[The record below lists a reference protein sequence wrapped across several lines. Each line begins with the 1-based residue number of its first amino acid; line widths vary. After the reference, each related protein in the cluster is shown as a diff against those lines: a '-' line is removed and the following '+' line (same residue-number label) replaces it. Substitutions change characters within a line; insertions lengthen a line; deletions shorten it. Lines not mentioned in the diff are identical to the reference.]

1 MRFEIE
7 PHVGIA
13 PIRFGMS
20 QADVV
25 REMAK
30 IGGGNPVDK
39 AGGAIDCFFNN
50 GFQVSYR
57 DGTVEFIEVY
67 NEPDHTFVLA
77 GMDVFDMP
85 APELVARLEALD
97 SVDPVLSDEYSFC
110 FPNLIISLWEADE
123 QYDRKGGEKRPIFGA
138 VGIGDERYLVAIR
151 AIDSRFS

>member
-20 QADVV
+20 RADVV
-25 REMAK
+25 QEMAK

-39 AGGAIDCFFNN
+39 GGVIDCFFNN

-57 DGTVEFIEVY
+57 DDTVEFIEVC

-85 APELVARLEALD
+85 ANELVARLEALD
-97 SVDPVLSDEYSFC
+97 SVDPVLSDNYSYC
-110 FPNLIISLWEADE
+110 FPNLIVSLWEADE

-138 VGIGDERYLVAIR
+138 VGIGDERYLAAIR
-151 AIDSRFS
+151 AIHSRSS